1 MSKYV
6 LLCDDHWIRGE
17 SRVKELRVDKK
28 LRNKIIGTGYK
39 KTVEWTQAKIKR
51 IIFIDIFAA
60 IPEVA
65 ALIALI
71 DALLKK
77 METWELVVIPG
88 GVWCSTALI
97 PLCVA
102 IIYYKIIRNNSSV
115 SYEMYKEEQL
125 FYDDEGFTF
134 SFTDYGG
141 VPGNWTYQIKYKEIE
156 DLIDYPN
163 ISMIRI
169 IGHYPFELFQNGRVS
184 VYNRECSDEIKVS
197 IGYYYDAFDE
207 FKRTLSEK
215 SGLKFETKD
224 Y

>member
-1 MSKYV
+1 M
-6 LLCDDHWIRGE
+6 R
-17 SRVKELRVDKK
+17 ELKVNKK
-28 LRNKIIGTGYK
+28 LKKKIVGYGYK
-39 KTVEWTQAKIKR
+39 NTREWTQAKIKR

-60 IPEVA
+60 LPEVA

-125 FYDDEGFTF
+125 
-134 SFTDYGG
+134 TDYGG

>member
-1 MSKYV
+1 M
-6 LLCDDHWIRGE
+6 
-17 SRVKELRVDKK
+17 KELRVDKK

-65 ALIALI
+65 
-71 DALLKK
+71 
-77 METWELVVIPG
+77 
-88 GVWCSTALI
+88 ALI

>member
-1 MSKYV
+1 M
-6 LLCDDHWIRGE
+6 R
-17 SRVKELRVDKK
+17 ELKVNKK
-28 LRNKIIGTGYK
+28 LKKKIVGRGYK
-39 KTVEWTQAKIKR
+39 NTHEWIQAKIKR

-65 ALIALI
+65 ALIALVDSLFSNDDDI
-71 DALLKK
+71 ILIV
-77 METWELVVIPG
+77 T

-134 SFTDYGG
+134 SFTDYAG

-184 VYNRECSDEIKVS
+184 VYNREWSDEIKVS

-224 Y
+224 YW

>member
-1 MSKYV
+1 M
-6 LLCDDHWIRGE
+6 R
-17 SRVKELRVDKK
+17 ELKVNKK
-28 LRNKIIGTGYK
+28 LKKKIVGYGYK
-39 KTVEWTQAKIKR
+39 NTREWTQAKIKR

-65 ALIALI
+65 ALIALVDSLFSNDDDI
-71 DALLKK
+71 ILIV
-77 METWELVVIPG
+77 T

-163 ISMIRI
+163 ISMIRACEKTRVFSFVLLLIVI
-169 IGHYPFELFQNGRVS
+169 IIAILHKKGYSSPYPIRMIL
-184 VYNRECSDEIKVS
+184 
-197 IGYYYDAFDE
+197 
-207 FKRTLSEK
+207 
-215 SGLKFETKD
+215 
-224 Y
+224 